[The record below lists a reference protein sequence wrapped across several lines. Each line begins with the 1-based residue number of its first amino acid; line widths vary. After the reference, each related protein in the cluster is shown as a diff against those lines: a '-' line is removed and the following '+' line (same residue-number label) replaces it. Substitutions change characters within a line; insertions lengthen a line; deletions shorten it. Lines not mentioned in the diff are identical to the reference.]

1 MKMLSAG
8 FVEAARDVTNMDTFD
23 CLYHDVSDAWARAN
37 NNMPVSLGPSSGSLS
52 GYGVGAADFQL
63 AQEMSASLKGGSCPP

>member
-8 FVEAARDVTNMDTFD
+8 YVEAARDVTNMDTFD

-37 NNMPVSLGPSSGSLS
+37 NNMPVSLGPSSGSCQVTACAPQTFNS
-52 GYGVGAADFQL
+52 RRR
-63 AQEMSASLKGGSCPP
+63 